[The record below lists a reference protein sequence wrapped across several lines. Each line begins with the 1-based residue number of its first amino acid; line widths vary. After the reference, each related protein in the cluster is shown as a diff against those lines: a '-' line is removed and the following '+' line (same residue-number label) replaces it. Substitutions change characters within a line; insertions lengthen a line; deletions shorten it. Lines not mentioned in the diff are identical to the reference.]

1 MNFDK
6 LREVLDR
13 ICEKN
18 NTPSVDCMVYLD
30 HKPIF
35 RYFRGYRHVE
45 EQREIDGHDLYITF
59 SVTKVVTATAVMQLV
74 EKGKLSLSDEVS
86 KYLPEYAQMKLSEE
100 ALDLAAGERVMIGE
114 AFGEVKRVE
123 GVRYAKNPITIEHLL
138 TMTSGLDYNN
148 HTDAILQSVAEG
160 KTSTR
165 DIVRAIAESTLAFE
179 PGTRFL
185 YGFSFDVLGAV
196 VEVAS
201 GMRFGDYV
209 KKYILD
215 PCGMKETT
223 FHMPRDE
230 AGQARMV
237 HRYRRGGD
245 GLIHQELDA
254 VYEFGPDYDSGG
266 AGLISTTAD
275 FALFHDALACGGVAA
290 TGARILSPESIATMA
305 ENRLFG
311 VGLADFEK
319 ERPGYG
325 YGFGVRTHIS
335 TERSGQKSP
344 LGEFGWSGAGG
355 ALSLID
361 PQNRLSLTYFQQ
373 MQSWGQPLHNG
384 IREALYEGLSE
395 ELEK

>member
-6 LREVLDR
+6 LRAVLDGIHETR
-13 ICEKN
+13 

-45 EQREIDGHDLYITF
+45 EKREIDGRDLYITF
-59 SVTKVVTATAVMQLV
+59 SVTKVVTAVAVLQLV
-74 EKGKLSLSDEVS
+74 ERGLLSLSDEVA
-86 KYLPEYAQMKLSEE
+86 KYLPEFAEMKLSED
-100 ALDLAAGERVMIGE
+100 ALDLEAGERVMIGE
-114 AFGEVKRVE
+114 SFGETKRTE
-123 GVRYAKNPITIEHLL
+123 GIRYAKNPITVKHLL

-148 HTDAILQSVAEG
+148 NTDAILRSVAEG

-165 DIVRAIAESTLAFE
+165 DIVRAISESTLAFE
-179 PGTRFL
+179 PGERFL

-215 PCGMKETT
+215 PCGMKETS

-230 AGQARMV
+230 AGLSRMV

-245 GLIHQELDA
+245 GLIHQELDS

-266 AGLISTTAD
+266 AGLISTTED
-275 FALFHDALACGGVAA
+275 FALFHDALACGGEAA
-290 TGARILSPESIATMA
+290 SGKRILSPESIDLMRT
-305 ENRLFG
+305 NCLSG
-311 VGLADFEK
+311 VGLADFGK

-325 YGFGVRTHIS
+325 YGFGVRTHIDR
-335 TERSGQKSP
+335 EISGQKSP

-355 ALSLID
+355 ALSLMD
-361 PQNRLSLTYFQQ
+361 PENRLSLTYFQQ
-373 MQSWGQPLHNG
+373 MQSWGQPLHNS
-384 IREALYEGLSE
+384 IRDALYEALWE
-395 ELEK
+395 ELKK

>member
-6 LREVLDR
+6 LRDVLDR
-13 ICEKN
+13 ICVKN
-18 NTPSVDCMVYLD
+18 NTPSVDCLVYLD

-45 EQREIDGHDLYITF
+45 EQREIDGKDLYITF

-74 EKGKLSLSDEVS
+74 EKGLLSLSDEVS
-86 KYLPEYAQMKLSEE
+86 KYLPEYAEMKLSED
-100 ALDLAAGERVMIGE
+100 ALDLEAGERVMVGE
-114 AFGEVKRVE
+114 AFGEAKRVE
-123 GVRYAKNPITIEHLL
+123 GVRYAKTPITIEHLL
-138 TMTSGLDYNN
+138 SMSSGLDYNHN
-148 HTDAILQSVAEG
+148 TEAIQKSVAEG

-165 DIVRAIAESTLAFE
+165 DIARAIAESTLAFE

-185 YGFSFDVLGAV
+185 YGLSFDVLGAV

-237 HRYRRGGD
+237 HRYRHAGG
-245 GLIHQELDA
+245 GLEHQPLTA

-266 AGLISTTAD
+266 AGLISTTED

-290 TGARILSPESIATMA
+290 TGARILTPESLAEMA
-305 ENRLFG
+305 KNRLFG

-325 YGFGVRTHIS
+325 YGLGVRTHIAL
-335 TERSGQKSP
+335 ERSGQISP

-355 ALSLID
+355 AFSMID
-361 PQNRLSLTYFQQ
+361 TKNRLSLTYFQQ
-373 MQSWGQPLHNG
+373 MQSWGMVIQNQM
-384 IREALYEGLSE
+384 RTALYEALKE
-395 ELEK
+395 DM